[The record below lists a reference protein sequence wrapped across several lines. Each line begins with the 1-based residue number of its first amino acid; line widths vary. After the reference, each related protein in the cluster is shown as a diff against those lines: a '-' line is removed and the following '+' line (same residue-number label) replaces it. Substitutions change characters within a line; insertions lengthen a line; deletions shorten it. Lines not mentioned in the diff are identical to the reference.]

1 MNFMELTMGE
11 VDILL
16 KRKVLKFQ
24 YTNWKGDTAIRTV
37 QPLRISYTTSL
48 YHADHGVTLFL
59 EAIDLEKNQHRD
71 FLCKDIEI
79 EFT

>member
-11 VDILL
+11 VELLL
-16 KRKVLKFQ
+16 KRKVLKLQ
-24 YTNWKGDTAIRTV
+24 YKNWKGDTAFRTV

-48 YHADHGVTLFL
+48 YHAEQGVTLFL